1 MRNAR
6 LLLLLFVGIIP
17 VTLYAQAGNT
27 GLSFLKNGVGAR
39 NAAMGEAGAAT
50 ALEGA
55 SLYYNPAG
63 IGDESRPSIFLS
75 HSQSYQDLSAQ
86 YLGIVLPGKG
96 WAFGAH
102 VGVSSVS
109 GIEIRTVPGVS
120 EGTFSAKDFTFGLTA
135 SIALTS
141 AIDLGI
147 TGKLLY
153 EKIYVDDATG
163 YALDFGV
170 RLRPF
175 QEGDLKSLRLGA
187 SLANVG
193 SMSEFRT
200 EAPTLPVLLRAG
212 AAYTYAVPTMRSA
225 FTVAMDAVKVT
236 SGADGNVTAGQSGVA
251 QSGENMHLHAGLEGC
266 YDDMVSLR
274 AGYQSGYDFKGFTA
288 GLGFSYSVLRF
299 DYALLPHT
307 NNFGTGHLFSFSI
320 LF

>member
-1 MRNAR
+1 MRIAR
-6 LLLLLFVGIIP
+6 YFVLPLLCLLPVALF
-17 VTLYAQAGNT
+17 AQAGNT

-39 NAAMGEAGAAT
+39 NAAMGETGAAS

-63 IGDESRPSIFLS
+63 IGDETTPSIFLS

-120 EGTFSAKDFTFGLTA
+120 EGTFSAKDFSLGLTA
-135 SIALTS
+135 SVAITD
-141 AIDLGI
+141 AIDIGV

-163 YALDFGV
+163 YALDLG
-170 RLRPF
+170 LRVQPF
-175 QEGDLKSLRLGA
+175 RDGELKSLRLGA
-187 SLANVG
+187 SLANLG

-200 EAPTLPVLLRAG
+200 ETPVLPVLLRAG
-212 AAYTYAVPTMRSA
+212 AAYTRDLPSMRSA
-225 FTVAMDAVKVT
+225 VTLAVDAVKVT
-236 SGADGNVTAGQSGVA
+236 NSAADANANQTGVA
-251 QSGENMHLHAGLEGC
+251 QTGENMHLHAGLEGT
-266 YDDMVSLR
+266 YDNMISLR

-288 GLGFSYSVLRF
+288 GLGFAYSVLRF

-320 LF
+320 LL